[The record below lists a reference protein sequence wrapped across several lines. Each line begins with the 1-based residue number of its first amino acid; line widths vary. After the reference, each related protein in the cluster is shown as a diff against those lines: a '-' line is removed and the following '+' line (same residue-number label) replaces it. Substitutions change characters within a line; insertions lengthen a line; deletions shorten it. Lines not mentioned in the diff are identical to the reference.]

1 MFKKQ
6 NKKTKQEARVT
17 NWVFKC
23 QKGLL
28 EEHTKSFMCIKML
41 CNLKKDWVTWRPSK
55 LDSSILFTLGVASHQ
70 YSCRYNTYFI
80 HIYK

>member
-1 MFKKQ
+1 MIKKLCLK
-6 NKKTKQEARVT
+6 NKTKQEARVT

-41 CNLKKDWVTWRPSK
+41 CNLKKDWVSWRPSK
-55 LDSSILFTLGVASHQ
+55 LDSSI
-70 YSCRYNTYFI
+70 FI
-80 HIYK
+80 HLRRCIPSIFM